1 MGWWQAITSALRAA
15 RESKRSRAS
24 AGGVLAVALG
34 WVLGRLAGRRPAVPP
49 VRATGSTANAVL
61 PPDDVP
67 RG

>member
-15 RESKRSRAS
+15 RENKRGRAS

-67 RG
+67 RR